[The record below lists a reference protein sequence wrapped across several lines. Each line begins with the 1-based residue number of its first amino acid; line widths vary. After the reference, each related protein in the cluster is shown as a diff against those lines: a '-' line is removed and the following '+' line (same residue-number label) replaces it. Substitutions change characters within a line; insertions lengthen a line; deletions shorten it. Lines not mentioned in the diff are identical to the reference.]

1 MPRGLQRREYHWIR
15 VRAELPVDWVPLS
28 SVTLERFGVVRNE
41 LEDINTFGSEGKDS
55 VASRKGFTK
64 SKGNGG

>member
-1 MPRGLQRREYHWIR
+1 M
-15 VRAELPVDWVPLS
+15 
-28 SVTLERFGVVRNE
+28 E

-55 VASRKGFTK
+55 VASRKGFKK